1 MTDSVFVG
9 ITDEIPLGQSKL
21 YQVGSF
27 MVSVFHTEAGWF
39 AIEDRCPHRGGPLGE
54 GTCQGTQVTCPWH
67 GARFD
72 LTTGA
77 CVSSSQISRVKTFSV
92 TIQDPQ
98 IWVSNP

>member
-1 MTDSVFVG
+1 
-9 ITDEIPLGQSKL
+9 
-21 YQVGSF
+21 
-27 MVSVFHTEAGWF
+27 
-39 AIEDRCPHRGGPLGE
+39 PHRGGPLGE